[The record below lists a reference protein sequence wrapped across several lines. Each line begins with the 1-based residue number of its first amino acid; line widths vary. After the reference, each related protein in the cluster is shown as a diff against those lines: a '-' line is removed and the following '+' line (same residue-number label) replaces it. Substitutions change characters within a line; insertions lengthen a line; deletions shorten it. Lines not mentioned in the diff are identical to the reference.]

1 MLAKIPLPEIPEYPA
16 INGIQIVPGAFY
28 LNPENDA
35 FHNIEMLK
43 DVARIL
49 ISVYSTMP
57 TKSLVLFANFGI
69 VIVVQMVNVVSIES
83 DISLVQGTMET
94 SVLMTAQTTIFGD
107 PAFSPLF
114 QNLPAYCTE

>member
-1 MLAKIPLPEIPEYPA
+1 
-16 INGIQIVPGAFY
+16 
-28 LNPENDA
+28 
-35 FHNIEMLK
+35 MLK

-83 DISLVQGTMET
+83 DKLLIIKELN
-94 SVLMTAQTTIFGD
+94 FY
-107 PAFSPLF
+107 
-114 QNLPAYCTE
+114 NLIPPK